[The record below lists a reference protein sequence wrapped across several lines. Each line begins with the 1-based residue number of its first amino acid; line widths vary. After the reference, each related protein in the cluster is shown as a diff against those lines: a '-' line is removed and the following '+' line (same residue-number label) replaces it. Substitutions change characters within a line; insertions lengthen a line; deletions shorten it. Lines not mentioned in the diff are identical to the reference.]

1 MMNKKGI
8 AYKLTITFTSITAVI
23 LILIGMTLSIW
34 FNREYKIER
43 TYLLDKQLSLI
54 EGATLSFLND
64 NTEVAYNELSKVLNM
79 IESSIEIDSIIID
92 KLGYIYAVSNNKYN
106 KEKYTRINL
115 NDEELNKLKNGES
128 INFNFKNYEGA
139 LKKSYIKPLFKDG
152 YFYGAIVLIGD
163 EAYTNPPKRIYIIIW
178 LSVILALIL
187 SSVVTY
193 YFSEKLIIKPL
204 EEINNAAKKIAKGD
218 VEKRVSI
225 ESGDEIGELGYSFN
239 IMAESLEQ
247 VDKKRREFISNVSHE
262 LRSPITSIKGFI
274 TGILDGVIP
283 RDKENYYL
291 TIVNDEISRLARLVT
306 DLLDISAMESGKFNL
321 NMVDLDINEV
331 ITLCTLNLE
340 GKVKEKNINVEVIFH
355 DKHEYAIADR
365 DRLIQVVTNLLENA
379 VKYGEANG
387 EIKIDT
393 YVRGDKAYVSIFNSG
408 PTIPKEEINNIWD
421 RFYKSDKSRTNKF
434 SMGLGLPIVRLILSQ
449 HGQDIWVNNIDGK
462 GVRFTF
468 SLKKSN

>member
-1 MMNKKGI
+1 MNKKGI

>member
-1 MMNKKGI
+1 MNKKGI

-128 INFNFKNYEGA
+128 INFNFKNYEGT

-178 LSVILALIL
+178 FSVILALIL